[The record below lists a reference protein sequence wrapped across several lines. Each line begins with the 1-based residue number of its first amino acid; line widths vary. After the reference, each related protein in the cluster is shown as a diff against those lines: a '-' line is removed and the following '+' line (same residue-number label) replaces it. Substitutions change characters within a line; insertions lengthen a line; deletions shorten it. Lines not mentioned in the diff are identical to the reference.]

1 MEREEVRKLLSGI
14 FEVVLNQPVQ
24 LTDKM
29 TPDDIDNWDSLT
41 NMTIISEIESQW
53 GIKFKLRDIIRLL
66 STIIYHNDHHTYY
79 GISVDTICML
89 HGGDFSAV
97 LSSAESLLAACGAA
111 RGEHGVH
118 WLLPSRL
125 SAHCLGN
132 HCLHISLGTSH
143 PQNIG

>member
-53 GIKFKLRDIIRLL
+53 GIKFKLRDIIRMK
-66 STIIYHNDHHTYY
+66 TVGDII
-79 GISVDTICML
+79 DTILKKTC
-89 HGGDFSAV
+89 
-97 LSSAESLLAACGAA
+97 
-111 RGEHGVH
+111 
-118 WLLPSRL
+118 
-125 SAHCLGN
+125 
-132 HCLHISLGTSH
+132 
-143 PQNIG
+143 

>member
-53 GIKFKLRDIIRLL
+53 GIKFKLRDIIRMKTVGDIID
-66 STIIYHNDHHTYY
+66 TIIRKT
-79 GISVDTICML
+79 C
-89 HGGDFSAV
+89 
-97 LSSAESLLAACGAA
+97 
-111 RGEHGVH
+111 
-118 WLLPSRL
+118 
-125 SAHCLGN
+125 
-132 HCLHISLGTSH
+132 
-143 PQNIG
+143 

>member
-53 GIKFKLRDIIRLL
+53 GIKFKLRDIIRMKTVGDIID
-66 STIIYHNDHHTYY
+66 TIIKKT
-79 GISVDTICML
+79 C
-89 HGGDFSAV
+89 
-97 LSSAESLLAACGAA
+97 
-111 RGEHGVH
+111 
-118 WLLPSRL
+118 
-125 SAHCLGN
+125 
-132 HCLHISLGTSH
+132 
-143 PQNIG
+143 